1 MKTNSYYSVNN
12 SSANLNKKIDYNSMK
27 SGFIEYLKKENA
39 TSGKNYNLDSS
50 DVIKENK
57 DKFLTYVK
65 ENYGEKYANMFQ
77 NGIDTDSLNYSN
89 GKFLSLDTET
99 DDNVTFAEMLN
110 GIDGFDAISDFFSD
124 ESSISKFINEIDSD
138 GNGTIDFYET
148 IDALDKLEN
157 IQKATTEKLPQN
169 TTSETTQTQTVENTN
184 KVQSS
189 GGSSGANSVSGG
201 SGSVNG
207 TSQSN
212 GQNTKTNQTAAK
224 NNTTETAEPV
234 DVTKMKTNELKEY
247 QTKQKALVANLNEQY
262 KAAEKENGQAKGDF
276 VKVQT
281 ETNEQVDEAQTNLGQ
296 KQTQYRQML
305 NQDGFFDTAEGAKLR
320 AASLQNA
327 AGIAQ
332 CEKNQT
338 EAYNAK
344 NDAILARDTAKTALL
359 GCEQQEATCE
369 ANVASAQGTLSGLE
383 SALASYKGA
392 VDKEGKPIDTSN
404 LQAQVASSRA
414 SLETAKAALT
424 EAQNKKNEAKENL
437 TNAEEQV
444 TTTEKDYED
453 ATTAL
458 EDANT
463 VKQELD
469 AQILANCNEATQQAL
484 LAYNEAKEA
493 LDSTK
498 ANQQTQITAAQQ
510 AIETTQT
517 KMTEINTAMNKAT
530 IEASNAEAEIN
541 NRTANAEN
549 RKQSELFGED
559 LETSFEYL
567 RTEDGIGYALV
578 MPDGLEDSKNV
589 PVIFFGVGS
598 GETSQYGMK
607 QNYEN
612 YLKSTNFNG
621 IVVLCAS
628 DMCYTDDI
636 AADYVNDIMSN
647 LSENYDVDGKNM
659 AYVGFSLGSYRVPNF
674 VLNPEFNGEDA
685 QYHFQSVLAIDGA
698 GSAWRGEETYKQL
711 EENGIKSL
719 AFIGSQRAEMINTGL
734 DYVDLQASHGFCD
747 DITFTMDNDG
757 DGNPDVIKWLFEK
770 DYELENVEKNTRYKK
785 NS

>member
-1 MKTNSYYSVNN
+1 MKTNSYVSINN
-12 SSANLNKKIDYNSMK
+12 SSMNQNKKIDYNSIK

-39 TSGKNYNLDSS
+39 TAGKNYNLESS
-50 DVIKENK
+50 NIIKENK

-65 ENYGEKYANMFQ
+65 ENYGEKYENMFK
-77 NGIDTDSLNYSN
+77 NGVDADNLNYSN

-99 DDNVTFAEMLN
+99 DDNVTFADMLN
-110 GIDGFDAISDFFSD
+110 GIDGFDAICDFFSD
-124 ESSISKFINEIDSD
+124 ESSISEFINEIDSD

-157 IQKATTEKLPQN
+157 LQKTTTEKLSQN
-169 TTSETTQTQTVENTN
+169 TTSDTTQTQTVENTN
-184 KVQSS
+184 SVQSS
-189 GGSSGANSVSGG
+189 GSVSGN
-201 SGSVNG
+201 STNVN
-207 TSQSN
+207 TVSKSSAKN
-212 GQNTKTNQTAAK
+212 AIKNAATNQISNK
-224 NNTTETAEPV
+224 NNDTATTSEPV
-234 DVTKMKTNELKEY
+234 DVTKMKTEELKEY
-247 QTKQKALVANLNEQY
+247 KTKQQAMVANLNEQY
-262 KAAEKENGQAKGDF
+262 KTAEKENGKAKGDF

-281 ETNEQVDEAQTNLGQ
+281 DTNKQVADAQTNLGQ
-296 KQTQYRQML
+296 KQAQYSQML
-305 NQDGFFDTAEGAKLR
+305 SQDGFFATAEGAKLK

-327 AGIAQ
+327 AGIVK

-344 NDAILARDTAKTALL
+344 NDAILARDSAKTALS

-369 ANVASAQGTLSGLE
+369 ANVSSAQGTLSGLE
-383 SALASYKGA
+383 SALASYSGA

-404 LQAQVASSRA
+404 LQMQVASA
-414 SLETAKAALT
+414 KTSLETAKTALT
-424 EAQNKKNEAKENL
+424 EAQNKKNEAKEKL
-437 TNAEEQV
+437 TQSEEQV
-444 TTTEKDYED
+444 TTTEKDYEK

-458 EDANT
+458 EKANA

-469 AQILANCNEATQQAL
+469 AQILANCNEATKQAL
-484 LAYNEAKEA
+484 LEYNDAKEF
-493 LDSTK
+493 LDTTK
-498 ANQQTQITAAQQ
+498 ANQQTQINAAQQ
-510 AIETTQT
+510 KIETSQA
-517 KMTEINTAMNKAT
+517 KMTEISTAMNKAT

-598 GETSQYGMK
+598 GETSQGGMQ
-607 QNYEN
+607 QNYEK

-628 DMCYTDDI
+628 DRCYSDDI
-636 AADYVNDIMSN
+636 AANYVNDIMSE

-719 AFIGSQRAEMINTGL
+719 AFIGSQRTEMINTGL
-734 DYVDLQASHGFCD
+734 DYVDLNASHGLCD

-770 DYELENVEKNTRYKK
+770 DYELENVEKNNKYKK